1 MKKIITIGGSTS
13 KDSINRKLAESVG
26 GLLKGVEVINIDLS
40 KYELPLFS
48 VDIEKEQGFS
58 KDLQKLNKEIESTD
72 GIILSLAEHN
82 GAYAA
87 AFKNAFDWLSRIE
100 GKVWRNKPMLLL
112 STSNGARGGQSVM
125 DIALNRFPYN
135 GGNIIGSM
143 TFPSFNKNFQNGQ
156 IQNEELLSKIT
167 QLSDEFIEK
176 DDIKHYLDKI
186 KKNLVEDYALFK
198 ELCDDGFNM
207 GTFSD
212 LVDAAFKE
220 EL

>member
-167 QLSDEFIEK
+167 QLSDEFIK
-176 DDIKHYLDKI
+176 SL
-186 KKNLVEDYALFK
+186 
-198 ELCDDGFNM
+198 
-207 GTFSD
+207 
-212 LVDAAFKE
+212 
-220 EL
+220 